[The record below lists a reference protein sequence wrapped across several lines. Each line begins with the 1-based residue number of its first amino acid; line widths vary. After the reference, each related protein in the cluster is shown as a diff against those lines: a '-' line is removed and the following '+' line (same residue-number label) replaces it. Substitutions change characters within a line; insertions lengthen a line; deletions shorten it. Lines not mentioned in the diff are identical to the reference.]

1 MKVVLDTNVLMSG
14 IFFAGPPA
22 RILTAWA
29 EDRLDLLATVD
40 ILAEYRRV
48 GSRLRK
54 KYPSID
60 VDPVLDLVI
69 RESRIVEPVPVE
81 TDACSDK
88 DDLKFL
94 ACALAGNADCV
105 VSGDRALLRA
115 SGYEGIEVMTPR
127 DFQTRFLEK

>member
-1 MKVVLDTNVLMSG
+1 LGRGS
-14 IFFAGPPA
+14 A
-22 RILTAWA
+22 RSAI
-29 EDRLDLLATVD
+29 D

-54 KYPSID
+54 KYPSVD

-81 TDACSDK
+81 ADACSDK

-115 SGYEGIEVMTPR
+115 SGYEGIEVMAPR

>member
-29 EDRLDLLATVD
+29 EDQLDLLATVD

-81 TDACSDK
+81 ADACSDK

>member
-1 MKVVLDTNVLMSG
+1 MRVVLDTNVLMSG
-14 IFFAGPPA
+14 IFFTGPPA
-22 RILTAWA
+22 RILAAWA
-29 EDRLDLLATVD
+29 EGELDLLASVD

-48 GSRLRK
+48 VDRLRK
-54 KYPSID
+54 KYPSVD

-69 RESRIVEPVPVE
+69 RESRIVELVPIHA
-81 TDACSDK
+81 DACSDK

-94 ACALAGNADCV
+94 ACALAGNATCV

-127 DFQTRFLEK
+127 AFQTRLLGE

>member
-1 MKVVLDTNVLMSG
+1 
-14 IFFAGPPA
+14 
-22 RILTAWA
+22 
-29 EDRLDLLATVD
+29 
-40 ILAEYRRV
+40 
-48 GSRLRK
+48 
-54 KYPSID
+54 

-81 TDACSDK
+81 ADACSDK

>member
-1 MKVVLDTNVLMSG
+1 MRVVLDTNVLMSG

-22 RILTAWA
+22 RILAAWA
-29 EDRLDLLATVD
+29 EGELDL
-40 ILAEYRRV
+40 LAEYRRV
-48 GSRLRK
+48 VDRLRK
-54 KYPSID
+54 KYPSVD

-69 RESRIVEPVPVE
+69 RESRIVEPVPIDA
-81 TDACSDK
+81 DACSDK

-94 ACALAGNADCV
+94 ACALAGNATCV

-127 DFQTRFLEK
+127 AFQTRFLGE

>member
-29 EDRLDLLATVD
+29 EDQLDLLATVD

-54 KYPSID
+54 KYPSVD

-81 TDACSDK
+81 ADACSDK

>member
-1 MKVVLDTNVLMSG
+1 MRVVLDTNVLMSG
-14 IFFAGPPA
+14 IFFTGPPA
-22 RILTAWA
+22 RIVGAWA
-29 EDRLDLLATVD
+29 EGELDLLASVD

-48 GSRLRK
+48 GDRLGKR
-54 KYPSID
+54 YPSVD
-60 VDPVLDLVI
+60 LDPVLDLI
-69 RESRIVEPVPVE
+69 LRESRIVEPAPIN

-94 ACALAGNADCV
+94 ACALAGNAACV

-127 DFQTRFLEK
+127 EFQTRFLDE

>member
-29 EDRLDLLATVD
+29 EDHFDLLATVD

-54 KYPSID
+54 KYPSVD

-81 TDACSDK
+81 ADACSDK

-115 SGYEGIEVMTPR
+115 SGYERIKVMTPR
-127 DFQTRFLEK
+127 DFQKRFLEK

>member
-1 MKVVLDTNVLMSG
+1 MKVVLDTNVLVSG

-29 EDRLDLLATVD
+29 EDQLDLLATID

-54 KYPSID
+54 KYPSVD

-69 RESRIVEPVPVE
+69 RESRIVEPVSVKA
-81 TDACSDK
+81 DACSDK

-127 DFQTRFLEK
+127 DFQTQFLEK

>member
-1 MKVVLDTNVLMSG
+1 MRVVLDTNVLMSG

-22 RILTAWA
+22 RILAAWA
-29 EDRLDLLATVD
+29 EGELDLLASVD
-40 ILAEYRRV
+40 ILAECRRV
-48 GSRLRK
+48 ADRLRK
-54 KYPSID
+54 KYPSVD
-60 VDPVLDLVI
+60 LDPVLDLII
-69 RESRIVEPVPVE
+69 RESRIVEPVPIQA
-81 TDACSDK
+81 DACSDK

-127 DFQTRFLEK
+127 EFLTRFLDE